1 MNITNN
7 IYLYEQQNIPNELF
21 NSVTK
26 SIKKAISS
34 YQEELLLKEIETRTS
49 ILLDNIYSAT
59 TEVISFR
66 DMLEGYYIN
75 DPIVDEKILNSFF
88 YYFEEKKDNI
98 ENLLDNEEY
107 KKLPE
112 FICDKLQNALENL
125 YSELV
130 NVSFDMSLKIGE
142 SYIGSESH
150 YNLLQKA

>member
-1 MNITNN
+1 
-7 IYLYEQQNIPNELF
+7 
-21 NSVTK
+21 
-26 SIKKAISS
+26 
-34 YQEELLLKEIETRTS
+34 
-49 ILLDNIYSAT
+49 
-59 TEVISFR
+59 
-66 DMLEGYYIN
+66 MLECYYIN